1 MIPSNHPTTS
11 ELSTQK
17 AGQAAWPAARDT
29 MHRRARQLLEAGAT
43 DEGVMQALCEEFPGL
58 LLKSGNEWRRD
69 AIYQNVIEAE
79 KMAFQKRRGR
89 APAVGVND
97 GGMSPGLIAFA
108 EARGLVCAYCGRPG
122 TRLADADG
130 LSWFRDSVPRG
141 FQQHGRDLELAC
153 TVCRA
158 DNERYRR
165 LGGDVDAV

>member
-1 MIPSNHPTTS
+1 
-11 ELSTQK
+11 
-17 AGQAAWPAARDT
+17 

-43 DEGVMQALCEEFPGL
+43 DEGVMQTLCEEYPGL
-58 LLKSGNEWRRD
+58 MLKSGPEWRRD
-69 AIYQNVIEAE
+69 AVYQNVIAAE
-79 KMAFQKRRGR
+79 QMALQKRPAGR
-89 APAVGVND
+89 PPSVGRND

-141 FQQHGRDLELAC
+141 FQRGRDLELAC

-158 DNERYRR
+158 DNERYQK
-165 LGGDVDAV
+165 LGGDVDAF